1 MGLGSYLVNAVGG
14 CNDCHSCPSYPFGH
28 NPFDGKGD
36 GKFNGTNFL
45 AGGVPFGPN
54 LTSANLTPDNVNGF
68 PEDEDTTFKVFLKR
82 IRTGHDVPNEP
93 N

>member
-1 MGLGSYLVNAVGG
+1 M
-14 CNDCHSCPSYPFGH
+14 
-28 NPFDGKGD
+28 
-36 GKFNGTNFL
+36 
-45 AGGVPFGPN
+45 PFGPN

-93 N
+93 NRILQVMPWPVFRNMTDHDLRAIYEFLRAIPPAKPGTCFFPGQ